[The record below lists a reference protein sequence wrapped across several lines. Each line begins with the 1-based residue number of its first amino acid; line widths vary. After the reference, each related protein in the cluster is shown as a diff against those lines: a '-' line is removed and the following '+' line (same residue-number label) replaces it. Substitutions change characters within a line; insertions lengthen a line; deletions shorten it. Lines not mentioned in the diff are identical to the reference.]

1 MDINADMTT
10 LILAS
15 ELTAGTP
22 KIRDLVAN
30 EPKGLIL
37 IIPTASRGEGWEP
50 IYEKHYQPFEE
61 MGYTTEEFDLN
72 GKTPAEVAEKL
83 GQASAIY
90 VCGGNTF
97 VLLEHMRKSG
107 FADQIAKRIEEGLVY
122 IGSSA
127 GVVAAT
133 PDIMYA
139 AALDDPSKADLK
151 SFEGLNLLPY
161 AVIPHMDHVD
171 YGGACKS
178 LYDRMV
184 EKGYRVQ
191 PLNDDQVIHVKGD
204 QITIV

>member
-1 MDINADMTT
+1 MTT

-22 KIRDLVAN
+22 KIRDLVAD

-72 GKTPAEVAEKL
+72 GKTPDEVAEKL
-83 GQASAIY
+83 GKASAIY

-139 AALDDPSKADLK
+139 AALDDPSKADLGNDF
-151 SFEGLNLLPY
+151 SGLGLIDY
-161 AVIPHMDHVD
+161 AVIPHIDHIE
-171 YGGACKS
+171 YGEPCQK
-178 LYDRMV
+178 LYHRMV
-184 EKGYRVQ
+184 EKGYEVQ
-191 PLNDDQVIHVKGD
+191 PLKDDQVIYVKGN
-204 QITIV
+204 QTNIV